1 MFLRKKTKHTKNSDL
16 VITSVITTP
25 LLAEWLVLP
34 RHMILIQSYLNN
46 VLKIANQKK
55 KKKNWAQALKERPVL
70 KESDYK

>member
-55 KKKNWAQALKERPVL
+55 KKNWAQALKERPVL